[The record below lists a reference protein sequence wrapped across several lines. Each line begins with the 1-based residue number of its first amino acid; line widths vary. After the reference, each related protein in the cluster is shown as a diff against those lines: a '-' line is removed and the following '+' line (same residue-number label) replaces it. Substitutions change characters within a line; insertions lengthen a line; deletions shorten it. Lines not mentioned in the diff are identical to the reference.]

1 MCIALISAVL
11 IFFTGVLPANQ
22 DSQTFVQ
29 QQREQQFKDL
39 KQGLTT
45 LRRVQ
50 DTDSPELTVLKLY
63 LLEQGQLP
71 FEDSELVQSKKCTI
85 DSFMNSLV
93 STFFFYYS
101 VCLMVVF
108 LLVTYMVQFLFC
120 KRSNLLFS

>member
-1 MCIALISAVL
+1 MCIDLISAVL
-11 IFFTGVLPANQ
+11 IFFAGVLPANQ

-39 KQGLTT
+39 KHGLTT

-50 DTDSPELTVLKLY
+50 DTDSPELALLKLY

-93 STFFFYYS
+93 
-101 VCLMVVF
+101 
-108 LLVTYMVQFLFC
+108 
-120 KRSNLLFS
+120 

>member
-63 LLEQGQLP
+63 LLEQGQL
-71 FEDSELVQSKKCTI
+71 
-85 DSFMNSLV
+85 
-93 STFFFYYS
+93 
-101 VCLMVVF
+101 CLLYTSPSPRDISGSRMP
-108 LLVTYMVQFLFC
+108 
-120 KRSNLLFS
+120 SSA